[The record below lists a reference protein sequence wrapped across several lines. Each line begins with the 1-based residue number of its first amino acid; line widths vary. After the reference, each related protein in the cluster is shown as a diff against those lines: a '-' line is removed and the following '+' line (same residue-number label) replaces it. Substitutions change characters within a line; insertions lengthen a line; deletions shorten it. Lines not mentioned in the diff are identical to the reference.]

1 MKPGPLHGLFPALKN
16 SFDLQCV
23 TLKEKK
29 KILSLNVKSEVA
41 KNKTF
46 KCIERGPLS
55 QGNHVF
61 VFIAAFM

>member
-1 MKPGPLHGLFPALKN
+1 MCDIEG
-16 SFDLQCV
+16 
-23 TLKEKK
+23 KK

-46 KCIERGPLS
+46 KCIERSPLS

-61 VFIAAFM
+61 VFIEAFM